1 MVRQGQALL
10 TVSHSH
16 PESLKDTGCK
26 NLRSLRLVHKSK
38 ISCPQH
44 TQSQETAGEDGGPS
58 EKRHTGGWGGAGTR
72 PGENRQRRDQRGRDS
87 RKRQPET
94 LPPNDQRGPGQ
105 SEETARDSQR
115 KTGA

>member
-1 MVRQGQALL
+1 MSP
-10 TVSHSH
+10 TH
-16 PESLKDTGCK
+16 PESGD
-26 NLRSLRLVHKSK
+26 SW
-38 ISCPQH
+38 
-44 TQSQETAGEDGGPS
+44 
-58 EKRHTGGWGGAGTR
+58 GGWGAIRKETHWGVGGSGHKT
-72 PGENRQRRDQRGRDS
+72 RQRRDRRGRDS